1 MYEGSGKDLDV
12 ALVAVNPQIVGF
24 LLQRTLRAGEAHS
37 ETNAL
42 SGFLPYMHPT
52 MIWGVEP
59 VWSEDVHSQ
68 VGLHLVFSN
77 NFENNQCR

>member
-1 MYEGSGKDLDV
+1 MYQGSDKDLDT

-24 LLQRTLRAGEAHS
+24 LLQRTLRAGEAHG

-59 VWSEDVHSQ
+59 VWSEDTPSKVT
-68 VGLHLVFSN
+68 VNVPYFSLS
-77 NFENNQCR
+77 